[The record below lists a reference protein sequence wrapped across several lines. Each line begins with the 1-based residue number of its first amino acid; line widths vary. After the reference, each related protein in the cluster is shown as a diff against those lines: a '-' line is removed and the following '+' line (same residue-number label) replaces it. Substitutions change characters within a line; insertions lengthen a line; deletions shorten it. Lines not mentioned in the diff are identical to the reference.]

1 MDGIPLDGFIA
12 KDDIELKSKMTQLIE
27 SVGMRAIDAEP
38 RVRTRQ
44 LEASNAFEMNAYYNY
59 LAEVCIMDNN

>member
-1 MDGIPLDGFIA
+1 M
-12 KDDIELKSKMTQLIE
+12 KSKMTQLIE
-27 SVGMRAIDAEP
+27 SIGMRAIDAAP